1 MIKSVSSDYY
11 WGWADSVHP
20 HDEALIT
27 TNIKL
32 CPSRLT
38 EGITTGLLL
47 IGYWFS
53 VGSVSDTWRN
63 TSSHMFC
70 TLASVKDADKSNAK
84 DKIIFFISFAV
95 LKSFYKGISILLF
108 FQNTKGS
115 CVRQNS

>member
-47 IGYWFS
+47 IGY
-53 VGSVSDTWRN
+53 
-63 TSSHMFC
+63 
-70 TLASVKDADKSNAK
+70 
-84 DKIIFFISFAV
+84 
-95 LKSFYKGISILLF
+95 
-108 FQNTKGS
+108 
-115 CVRQNS
+115 